1 MNDRQQAKEGR
12 KRVLKHV
19 PPLTLL
25 FLIGPVLAGLLGVLL
40 PAFGVLPSLGG
51 THLTLAHF
59 HNVLTTPG
67 VIRSSGLSLAVGLVT
82 TSVSLGIVMV
92 LIACWHGTHF
102 FKLLQNLLSPLL
114 SVPHA
119 AAAFGLAFLIAP
131 SGWLM
136 RLVSPWATGVT
147 RPPDWLIV
155 NDPFALSMM
164 AGLIAKEVPFLLL
177 VALAALPQS
186 DLRRKTVLA
195 ATLGYGPVSGFFK
208 TGFPLIYRQIRLPV
222 LAVLAYATSVVDV
235 AIILGPS
242 TPAPLSVRLLQW
254 MNDPEITERFR
265 ASAGAMMQLSVTAAA
280 LLIWFLGER
289 LVRSSGLRAINRG
302 RRHFADQFLRRLIAV
317 LAVISSAL
325 VLAGI
330 IILAI
335 WSFAGYW
342 RFPDSL
348 PVSFT
353 LANWSRQAMGLET
366 PLQNTLAIGIAAT
379 AIAIVLTLAC
389 LEQEARSGK
398 TATSRALVLLYLPLI
413 VPQVSFLFGLNILVL
428 QMGGQANILLV
439 IFTHVIFVLP
449 YVYLS
454 LADPWRAW
462 DTRYAAA
469 AHGMG
474 HGANRV
480 FWSVRLP
487 MLLTPV
493 LTAAAVGF
501 AVSIGQYLA
510 TLLIGSGRFPTITTE
525 AVALASGG
533 DRRVIGVYA
542 LIQALLPLL
551 GFAAALFLPALLY
564 RNRRAMRANG

>member
-1 MNDRQQAKEGR
+1 M
-12 KRVLKHV
+12 LKHI
-19 PPLTLL
+19 PALTLF
-25 FLIGPVLAGLLGVLL
+25 FLIGPVLAGLTGVLL

-51 THLTLAHF
+51 TSLTLDYF
-59 HNVLTTPG
+59 QNVLSTPG
-67 VIRSSGLSLAVGLVT
+67 VIRSSFLSLAVGLVT
-82 TSVSLGIVMV
+82 TAISLGIVML
-92 LIACWHGTHF
+92 LIACWHGTRF

-155 NDPFALSMM
+155 NDPLALSMM

-177 VALAALPQS
+177 VSLAALLQS
-186 DLRRKTVLA
+186 DLKRKTVLA
-195 ATLGYGPVSGFFK
+195 ATLGYGPVNGFFK
-208 TGFPLIYRQIRLPV
+208 TSFPLIYRQIRLPV

-265 ASAGAMMQLSVTAAA
+265 ASAGAMMQLGVTAFA
-280 LLIWFLGER
+280 LLIWFMAEQ
-289 LVRSSGLRAINRG
+289 LVRRTGFHAINRG
-302 RRHFADQFLRRLIAV
+302 HRTFADKSLRRIIAV
-317 LAVISSAL
+317 LAVTSSAL

-330 IILAI
+330 IVLGI
-335 WSFAGYW
+335 WSIAGFW
-342 RFPDSL
+342 RFPDAL

-366 PLQNTLAIGIAAT
+366 PLQNTLTIGIAAT

-398 TATSRALVLLYLPLI
+398 TATSRALVLLYIPLI

-428 QMGGQANILLV
+428 QLGGKASAMLV
-439 IFTHVIFVLP
+439 IFAHVIFVLP

-462 DTRYAAA
+462 DTRYAAV

-474 HGANRV
+474 HNANRV

-487 MLLTPV
+487 MLLTPI

-542 LIQALLPLL
+542 LIQALLPLI
-551 GFAAALFLPALLY
+551 GFTAALTLPALLY